1 MVLAAAWRSTR
12 CRLEFATTHPDTLIV
27 VTADHGHASQ
37 IVGLP
42 TDTDHPAGLLSVLR
56 TRGGAPMTMSYST
69 NGYHRSQDHTGT
81 EVRIAAQGPQ
91 AANVVGVID
100 QTDLFLL
107 LNRAIQGT
115 ARRSSPGR

>member
-1 MVLAAAWRSTR
+1 
-12 CRLEFATTHPDTLIV
+12 
-27 VTADHGHASQ
+27 
-37 IVGLP
+37 
-42 TDTDHPAGLLSVLR
+42 
-56 TRGGAPMTMSYST
+56 MTMSYST

-91 AANVVGVID
+91 AAAVVGVID

-115 ARRSSPGR
+115 TRRPSAVR